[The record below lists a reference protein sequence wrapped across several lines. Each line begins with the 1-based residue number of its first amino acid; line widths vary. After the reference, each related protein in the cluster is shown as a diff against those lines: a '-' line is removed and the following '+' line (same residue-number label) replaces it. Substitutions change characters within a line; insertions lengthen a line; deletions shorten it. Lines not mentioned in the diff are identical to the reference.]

1 MGYYFSKILECS
13 FEEAESR
20 ARASIERQNMGIVA
34 EIDVAQKL
42 NEHLNIK
49 MKRYKILGACS
60 PGHAYRALI
69 EEDKIGVL
77 MPCNVVVIEKESGKT
92 EVAAMDPEGA
102 FAGVGNQEVKCIGGE
117 MRLKMKNIIDQL

>member
-1 MGYYFSKILECS
+1 MAYYFSKILECS
-13 FEEAESR
+13 FEEAERR

-42 NEHLNIK
+42 NEHLNIN

-77 MPCNVVVIEKESGKT
+77 MPCNVVVIEKENGKT

>member
-1 MGYYFSKILECS
+1 MGYYFSKILDCN
-13 FEEAESR
+13 FEEAENR
-20 ARASIERQNMGIVA
+20 ARNSIERQNMGIVA

-42 NEHLNIK
+42 NERLNIN

-60 PGHAYRALI
+60 PGHAYRAII
-69 EEDKIGVL
+69 EENKIGVL
-77 MPCNVVVIEKESGKT
+77 MPCNVVIIEKEDGQT

-117 MRLKMKNIIDQL
+117 MRLKMKKIIEEL

>member
-1 MGYYFSKILECS
+1 MGYYFSKTLECS

-20 ARASIERQNMGIVA
+20 ARLSIEKQKMGIVA
-34 EIDVAQKL
+34 EVDVAHKL
-42 NEHLNIK
+42 NEHLNVN

-60 PGHAYRALI
+60 PGHAYRALL

-77 MPCNVVVIEKESGKT
+77 MPCNVVIIEKEEGKI

-117 MRLKMKNIIDQL
+117 MRLKMKNIIEDL

>member
-1 MGYYFSKILECS
+1 MGYYFSKILDCS
-13 FEEAESR
+13 FEEAENR

-42 NEHLNIK
+42 TEKLNIK
-49 MKRYKILGACS
+49 MNRYKILGACS
-60 PGHAYRALI
+60 PGHAYRALL
-69 EEDKIGVL
+69 EEEKIGVL
-77 MPCNVVVIEKESGKT
+77 MPCNVVVIEKEDGKT

-117 MRLKMKNIIDQL
+117 MRMKMKNIIDQL